1 MNLRLPGACLCAL
14 ALLLSAPAQAAPK
27 KGAAKAKAAAKD
39 PYAGVR
45 RPADPEELLRNL
57 KFTLEHHLLLSD
69 AFYEEK
75 TLQRFFGNQS
85 ARWFKLPR
93 PFIRN
98 GRLLGFDTVFAPGGG
113 ETTINVLYKLV
124 PEGDREKRRAMIG
137 VDAARD
143 ARATADTV
151 IRVFGVEGRV
161 VEPGAASAP
170 GTHRLGNKV
179 LVYEFDGPQ
188 SKGNLNI
195 QITADGGIGNIMAVE
210 EQKVSTLAPLVIQ
223 PQPPAPAQ

>member
-1 MNLRLPGACLCAL
+1 ML
-14 ALLLSAPAQAAPK
+14 ALMLPAHAQAAPRK
-27 KGAAKAKAAAKD
+27 EPAKAKAAKD
-39 PYAGVR
+39 PYAGVQ
-45 RPADPEELLRNL
+45 RPASPEELLRNL
-57 KFTLEHHLLLSD
+57 KFALEHHLLLSD
-69 AFYEEK
+69 VFYEEK
-75 TLQRFFGNQS
+75 TLQRFFGNRS

-98 GRLLGFDTVFAPGGG
+98 GRLLGLDGVFASAGG

-137 VDAARD
+137 IDAARD

-151 IRVFGVEGRV
+151 IRVFGVDGRV
-161 VEPGAASAP
+161 VNPGAAPAP
-170 GTHRLGNKV
+170 GTHRFGNKL

-195 QITADGGIGNIMAVE
+195 QITVDGGIGNIIAVE
-210 EQKVSTLAPLVIQ
+210 EQKGSTLAPLVIQ
-223 PQPPAPAQ
+223 PPPAPPAQ